1 LAIQQAYFTNIGRK
15 YIHFIVFL
23 LVFLSKIFI
32 MDKYSIEI
40 KPTNNDSIK
49 KFEANSFLVKGEGY
63 EFRNIEEAKD
73 SPIAQQLFHLPFVK
87 TVYISQNFIAIEKF
101 NIISW
106 PEIENEVAEQVQEY
120 LNSGKEVVK
129 SSAES
134 QKNIPVTVYAESTP
148 NPKVMKFVANKKL
161 VIQSVEF
168 KNIDEAKASPL
179 AQKLFHFPFVREV
192 FFDENYVSI
201 SKFDMAEWED
211 ITMELR
217 EFVRSYLQEGN
228 EVLREESISSTS
240 NKSNQES
247 VSISTENLDDTS
259 KQIVAILDEYI
270 KPAVASDGGNILFDS
285 YDPESKNVKVV
296 LQGACSGCPSS
307 TITLKNGIE
316 TMLKEMLHGKINTV
330 EAVNG

>member
-1 LAIQQAYFTNIGRK
+1 MAIQQAYFTNIGRK